1 MECDNTLIEVQ
12 TYQICFVNAKLY
24 LFNDFFKG
32 TWKTIF
38 EARHG
43 KLKQLDFEQ
52 RHLWSGNIGK
62 LIQFLNDEINQLNDL
77 IKTTEAQ
84 LEEEQKADAEHFN
97 EYCPK
102 LQQTL
107 QNARTDWQFVTH
119 LLKELP
125 PIQEKDV
132 WFLFQKKVETLT
144 VKPIYG
150 THSINNDLKKEDEN
164 SSI

>member
-1 MECDNTLIEVQ
+1 METLKIDNTLIEVKN
-12 TYQICFVNAKLY
+12 YPICFVNAKLN

-32 TWKTIF
+32 TWKTMF

-43 KLKQLDFEQ
+43 KLKQLDFDQ
-52 RHLWSGNIGK
+52 RHLWSGDIGK
-62 LIQFLNDEINQLNDL
+62 LIQFLNDEID
-77 IKTTEAQ
+77 A
-84 LEEEQKADAEHFN
+84 LE
-97 EYCPK
+97 
-102 LQQTL
+102 LQIDSEVEL
-107 QNARTDWQFVTH
+107 QFVRD

>member
-32 TWKTIF
+32 TWKTMF

-43 KLKQLDFEQ
+43 KLKQLDFDQ
-52 RHLWSGNIGK
+52 RHLWSGDIGK
-62 LIQFLNDEINQLNDL
+62 LIQFLNDEID
-77 IKTTEAQ
+77 A
-84 LEEEQKADAEHFN
+84 LE
-97 EYCPK
+97 
-102 LQQTL
+102 LQIDSEVEL
-107 QNARTDWQFVTH
+107 QFVRD